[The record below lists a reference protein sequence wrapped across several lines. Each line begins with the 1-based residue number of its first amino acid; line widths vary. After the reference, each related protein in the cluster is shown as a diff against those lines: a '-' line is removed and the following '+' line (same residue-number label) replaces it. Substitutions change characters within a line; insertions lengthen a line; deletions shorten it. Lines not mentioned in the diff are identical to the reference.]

1 MAKMTKAQARN
12 RLSEA
17 NDKVL
22 KVMFAG
28 HMSNSMAI
36 KISDQLLREIKK
48 LK

>member
-1 MAKMTKAQARN
+1 MPKMTKAQARN

-28 HMSNSMAI
+28 HISNSAAV
-36 KISDQLLREIKK
+36 KISDLLLNQIKR

>member
-1 MAKMTKAQARN
+1 MSKMTKAQARN

-17 NDKVL
+17 NDKIL

-28 HMSNSMAI
+28 HVSNSIAV
-36 KISDQLLREIKK
+36 KLSDILLREIKK